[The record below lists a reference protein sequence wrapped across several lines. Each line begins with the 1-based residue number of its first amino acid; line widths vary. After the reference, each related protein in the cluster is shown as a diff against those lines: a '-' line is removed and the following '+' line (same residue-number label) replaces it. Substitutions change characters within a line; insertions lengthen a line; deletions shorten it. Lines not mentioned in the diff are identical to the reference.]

1 MSKEIDLAIC
11 MPAYNEA
18 PRISG
23 FVSRIFSE
31 FHEVKIR
38 VFVVND
44 CSTDG
49 TEEVLNNI
57 NDPRLVCYTQKENS
71 GHGMSTIKGMELAV
85 NSGAKIVLTCDGDGY
100 VKTGEMLKLYQ
111 EFLYGGYDVVEGV
124 RVGRKDPLFRRIVS
138 KFTRLLIF
146 LRTGK
151 TSLDANTPV
160 RCYKAE
166 ILKSILLDLQQNSNP
181 VPNLLISS
189 KTRSLKYFF
198 KEYPLKVELES
209 TTGTTWN
216 QKVRVLPSRRFVK
229 FCVNA
234 FKFWLNPKH

>member
-1 MSKEIDLAIC
+1 MSKEIELAIC

-18 PRISG
+18 SRISG

-31 FHEVKIR
+31 FQEVEVH

-57 NDPRLVCYTQKENS
+57 NNPRLVHYTQKENS

-85 NSGAKIVLTCDGDGY
+85 KSGAKVVLTCDGDGY
-100 VKTGEMLKLYQ
+100 VKSGEMQKLYE
-111 EFLYGGYDVVEGV
+111 EFLHGGYDIVEGV
-124 RVGRKDPLFRRIVS
+124 RVGRSDPLFRRLVS
-138 KFTRLLIF
+138 RFTRLLIF

-166 ILKSILLDLQQNSNP
+166 ILEALLLDFQQNSNP

-189 KTRSLKYFF
+189 KTRKLNYFF
-198 KEYPLKVELES
+198 NEYPLEVELES
-209 TTGTTWN
+209 TSGTTWN
-216 QKVRVLPSRRFVK
+216 QKVRALPSRRFVK
-229 FCVNA
+229 FCISA
-234 FKFWLNPKH
+234 FKFWLNPKR